1 MTKNDDKIR
10 DQKLQYDINRE
21 AAKISTLSSGKIDK
35 FEYATGEE
43 ILPSNQRQLI
53 EQANFTYSSL
63 EKAFEKQTEKQVDA
77 IKSLDSANRLKQIGD
92 IFPQKLMNDLIRAKL
107 REIVELRDIIKK
119 DDLNYKSKGGKTYNF
134 SKNSLIH
141 EEHLSIEK
149 ADNKRSN
156 FANKLKN
163 FDKGIKIN
171 DKMSFLNNLGLLFS
185 AREKFLIV
193 LKADYFQ

>member
-10 DQKLQYDINRE
+10 DENLQYDINRK
-21 AAKISTLSSGKIDK
+21 AAKTSTLSSGKIDK
-35 FEYATGEE
+35 FEYVTGEE

-77 IKSLDSANRLKQIGD
+77 IKSLNSANTLKQIGD

-107 REIVELRDIIKK
+107 REIVELGDIIKK

-141 EEHLSIEK
+141 EEHLSTEK

-171 DKMSFLNNLGLLFS
+171 EKRSFLNNLGLLFS

>member
-10 DQKLQYDINRE
+10 DEKLQYDINRK

-35 FEYATGEE
+35 FEYVTGEE
-43 ILPSNQRQLI
+43 ILPSNQRSLI
-53 EQANFTYSSL
+53 EQTNFTYSSL

-77 IKSLDSANRLKQIGD
+77 IKSLDSANRLKQVGD

-119 DDLNYKSKGGKTYNF
+119 DVLNYKSKGGKTYNF

-141 EEHLSIEK
+141 EENLSIEK
-149 ADNKRSN
+149 ADNKGSN
-156 FANKLKN
+156 FANKLKS
-163 FDKGIKIN
+163 FDKGMKIN
-171 DKMSFLNNLGLLFS
+171 EKRSFLNNLGLLFS